1 MDNNNRGKPME
12 VDVMAVVGM
21 AKDPAQE
28 EALVLQY
35 FREIDEIKKIN
46 DNEGGIYHK
55 IKRNR
60 QYIKGENFKDGEVRT
75 NLINSTL
82 QSLIPHV
89 YAKSPEISVSVN
101 EKLSANDGVR
111 DESKKDLAK
120 TLEIV
125 LNQQFT
131 ENGTKEIF
139 KNAVKSA
146 KVCSIGWVKVHLQ
159 DVTGPNPKATT
170 PLADTRDNL
179 HMAHGIEQELET
191 DENNDLQKERLGQ
204 IEEGLMNTPEIVLSK
219 GLVIDNIDFED
230 IFVSPSVGRFT
241 NLHKANR
248 IFQRIWKP
256 KSELMG
262 EFPNA
267 DWSGV
272 STHEWGK
279 DKKDNDYNS
288 IADSNL
294 NNSVGNN
301 TLKGNENGKPVA
313 VYEVWD
319 KDQNRVHLI
328 VKGIK
333 KPLLSWTPERV
344 GEQWYPFFGLAFNQ
358 LEDEFQ
364 PLTDLE
370 QWLPLQ
376 DEYTDTRTKLMKHR
390 EMNKPH
396 YVVNGLVE
404 SDIKKFTIAETAEV
418 IKIDTEG
425 RPIEQA
431 LQKGIHIPID
441 MKSYDTTQIMRDLQ
455 IVSGLQEADM
465 GGVMKA
471 KTATEASIMNNGR
484 ATRVSEQRD
493 TLEDFISKIANY
505 SAECFLL
512 GCDIGHI
519 REIAGDGATWYDDSY
534 MPNNSI
540 QQKADKIYNFCN
552 VSVRAGSTGKPDE
565 MEDRSTWI
573 ELLPV
578 LQGLANQIAQG
589 SMQGMDVGYLEEY
602 LKETLDRFGID
613 GDSSKFMPQVQAPQA
628 PQAPM
633 GMPAGMPQ
641 QQQQY

>member
-1 MDNNNRGKPME
+1 ME
-12 VDVMAVVGM
+12 VEVEVVNV

-35 FREIDEIKKIN
+35 FLEIDEIKKLN
-46 DNEGGIYHK
+46 DEEGGIYAK

-60 QYIKGENFKDGEVRT
+60 EYIKGEQFKEGDVKT
-75 NLINSTL
+75 NLVNSTL
-82 QSLIPHV
+82 QSIIPHV
-89 YAKSPEISVSVN
+89 YAKSPEIAVDVN
-101 EKLSANDGVR
+101 EKLDRQEQAGFEGGLA
-111 DESKKDLAK
+111 DEKKGKKNLAK

-131 ENGTKEIF
+131 EANTKHIF
-139 KNAVKSA
+139 KDAVRSA

-159 DVTGPNPKATT
+159 NVTGPNPKATT
-170 PLADTRDNL
+170 ALADTRDNL
-179 HMAHGIEQELET
+179 HMAHGIEKELED
-191 DENNDLQKERLGQ
+191 DENNLLQNERLNQ
-204 IEEGLMNTPEIVLSK
+204 IEEGLLKTPEIVLSK
-219 GLVIDNIDFED
+219 GLVIDNVDFED
-230 IFVSPSVGRFT
+230 LFVSPSVGRFSS
-241 NLHKANR
+241 LHKASR
-248 IFQRIWKP
+248 IFQRIWKS

-262 EFPNA
+262 EFPDA
-267 DWSGV
+267 KWSGV

-301 TLKGNENGKPVA
+301 TLKGNENQKPVA

-328 VKGIK
+328 VQGIK
-333 KPLLSWTPERV
+333 TPLLSWTPENV

-376 DEYTDTRTKLMKHR
+376 DEYTDTRTKLKKHR

-396 YVVNGLVE
+396 YVVNGLKE
-404 SDIKKFTIAETAEV
+404 SDITKFTISETAEV
-418 IKIDTEG
+418 LVIDTEG

-431 LQKGIHIPID
+431 LQKGVHIPID
-441 MKSYDTTQIMRDLQ
+441 PKSYDTATIMRDLQ

-465 GGVMKA
+465 GSVMKA

-493 TLEDFISKIANY
+493 TLEDFISAIANY
-505 SAECFLL
+505 TAECFLL
-512 GCDIGHI
+512 GCDIDMV
-519 REIAGDGATWYDDSY
+519 RQIAGDGATWYDDSY
-534 MPNNSI
+534 MPNCSI
-540 QQKADKIYNFCN
+540 KHKADKIYNFCN

-578 LQGLANQIAQG
+578 LQNLTMQIAQG
-589 SMQGMDVGYLEEY
+589 SAQGMDVGYLEEFV
-602 LKETLDRFGID
+602 KETLERFGID
-613 GDSSKFMPQVQAPQA
+613 GDSSKFMPQTQAPAQMGM
-628 PQAPM
+628 PQGMPQEGMPM
-633 GMPAGMPQ
+633 GMPQ
-641 QQQQY
+641 V

>member
-1 MDNNNRGKPME
+1 ME
-12 VDVMAVVGM
+12 IEAEVVNM
-21 AKDPAQE
+21 VKDPAQDK
-28 EALVLQY
+28 ALVLQY
-35 FREIDEIKKIN
+35 FKEIDEINKIN
-46 DNEGGIYHK
+46 DDENGIYSK
-55 IKRNR
+55 IKKNR
-60 QYIKGENFKDGEVRT
+60 QYIKGEQFKEDDVKT
-75 NLINSTL
+75 NLVNSTL

-89 YAKSPEISVSVN
+89 YAKSPEIAVDVN
-101 EKLSANDGVR
+101 EKLASNPESGMYEGDG
-111 DESKKDLAK
+111 KKNLAK

-125 LNQQFT
+125 LNQQFN
-131 ENGTKEIF
+131 EANTKHIF
-139 KNAVKSA
+139 KNAVRSS

-159 DVTGPNPKATT
+159 NVTGPNPKATT
-170 PLADTRDNL
+170 ALADTRDNL
-179 HMAHGIEQELET
+179 HMAHGIEKELEA
-191 DENNDLQKERLGQ
+191 DENNELQKARLEQ
-204 IEEGLMNTPEIVLSK
+204 IEEGLLNTPEIVLSK

-230 IFVSPSVGRFT
+230 VFVSPSVGRFSD
-241 NLHKANR
+241 LHKAGR
-248 IFQRIWKP
+248 IFQRIWKS

-262 EFPNA
+262 EFPDAN
-267 DWSGV
+267 WSGV

-301 TLKGNENGKPVA
+301 TLKGNENQKPVA

-333 KPLLSWTPERV
+333 TPLLSWTPTNV

-376 DEYTDTRTKLMKHR
+376 DEYTDTRTKLKKHR

-396 YVVNGLVE
+396 YVANGLKE
-404 SDIKKFTIAETAEV
+404 GDIKKFTVSETAE
-418 IKIDTEG
+418 ILAIDTEG
-425 RPIEQA
+425 RPIDQA
-431 LQKGIHIPID
+431 LQKGVHIPID
-441 MKSYDTTQIMRDLQ
+441 PKSYDTTQIMRDLQ

-465 GGVMKA
+465 GSVVKA

-493 TLEDFISKIANY
+493 TLEDFISAIANY
-505 SAECFLL
+505 TAECFLL
-512 GCDIGHI
+512 GCDVGMVK
-519 REIAGDGATWYDDSY
+519 EIAGEGATWYDDSY
-534 MPNNSI
+534 MPNCSI
-540 QQKADKIYNFCN
+540 KQKADKIYNYCN

-578 LQGLANQIAQG
+578 LQNLAMQIAQG
-589 SMQGMDVGYLEEY
+589 QAQNMDVSYLEEY
-602 LKETLDRFGID
+602 LKETLERFGID
-613 GDSSKFMPQVQAPQA
+613 GDSSKFIPQMQAPQ
-628 PQAPM
+628 QQQMQMPM
-633 GMPAGMPQ
+633 GMPQGMPQ
-641 QQQQY
+641 QMPQI

>member
-1 MDNNNRGKPME
+1 ME
-12 VDVMAVVGM
+12 IEAEVVNVV
-21 AKDPAQE
+21 KDPAQDK
-28 EALVLQY
+28 ALVLQY
-35 FREIDEIKKIN
+35 FKEIDEINKIN
-46 DNEGGIYHK
+46 DDENGIYSK
-55 IKRNR
+55 IKKNR
-60 QYIKGENFKDGEVRT
+60 QYIKGEQFKEDDVKT
-75 NLINSTL
+75 NLVNSTL

-89 YAKSPEISVSVN
+89 YAKSPEIAVDVN
-101 EKLSANDGVR
+101 EKLASNPESGMYEGDG
-111 DESKKDLAK
+111 KKNLAK

-125 LNQQFT
+125 LNQQFN
-131 ENGTKEIF
+131 EANTKHIF
-139 KNAVKSA
+139 KNAVRSS

-159 DVTGPNPKATT
+159 NVTGPNPKATT
-170 PLADTRDNL
+170 ALADTRDNL
-179 HMAHGIEQELET
+179 HMAHGIEKELEA
-191 DENNDLQKERLGQ
+191 DENNELQKARLEQ
-204 IEEGLMNTPEIVLSK
+204 IEEGLLNTPEIVLSK

-230 IFVSPSVGRFT
+230 VFVSPSVGRFSD
-241 NLHKANR
+241 LHKAGR
-248 IFQRIWKP
+248 IFQRIWKS

-262 EFPNA
+262 EFPDAN
-267 DWSGV
+267 WSGV

-301 TLKGNENGKPVA
+301 TLKGNENQKPVA

-328 VKGIK
+328 VKGIET
-333 KPLLSWTPERV
+333 PLLSWTPENV

-376 DEYTDTRTKLMKHR
+376 DEYTDTRTKLKKHR

-396 YVVNGLVE
+396 YVANGLKE
-404 SDIKKFTIAETAEV
+404 GDIKKFTVSETAE
-418 IKIDTEG
+418 ILAIDTEG
-425 RPIEQA
+425 RPIDQA
-431 LQKGIHIPID
+431 LQKGVHIPID
-441 MKSYDTTQIMRDLQ
+441 PKSYDTTQIMRDLQ

-465 GGVMKA
+465 GSVVKA

-493 TLEDFISKIANY
+493 TLEDFISAIANY
-505 SAECFLL
+505 TAECFLL
-512 GCDIGHI
+512 GCDVGMVK
-519 REIAGDGATWYDDSY
+519 EIAGEGATWYDDSY
-534 MPNNSI
+534 MPNCSI
-540 QQKADKIYNFCN
+540 KQKADKIYNYCN

-578 LQGLANQIAQG
+578 LQNLAMQIAQG
-589 SMQGMDVGYLEEY
+589 QAQNMDVSYLEEY
-602 LKETLDRFGID
+602 LKETLERFGID
-613 GDSSKFMPQVQAPQA
+613 GDSSKFIPQMQAPQ
-628 PQAPM
+628 QQQMQMPM
-633 GMPAGMPQ
+633 GMPQGMPQ
-641 QQQQY
+641 QMPQI

>member
-1 MDNNNRGKPME
+1 ME
-12 VDVMAVVGM
+12 VEVTAVVDM
-21 AKDPAQE
+21 VKDPAQE

-35 FREIDEIKKIN
+35 FREIDEINKIN
-46 DNEGGIYHK
+46 DEEDGIYAK

-60 QYIKGENFKDGEVRT
+60 KYIKGENFKEDEVKT
-75 NLINSTL
+75 NLVNSTL

-89 YAKSPEISVSVN
+89 YAKSPEIAVGVS
-101 EKLSANDGVR
+101 EKIRHDASMQDDG
-111 DESKKDLAK
+111 KKSLAK

-125 LNQQFT
+125 LNQQFS
-131 ENGTKEIF
+131 EANTKHIF
-139 KNAVKSA
+139 KNAVRSA

-159 DVTGPNPKATT
+159 NVTGPNPKATT

-179 HMAHGIEQELET
+179 HIAHGIEKELES
-191 DENNDLQKERLGQ
+191 DENNDLQKGRLDQ
-204 IEEGLMNTPEIVLSK
+204 IEEGLLKTPEIVLSK
-219 GLVIDNIDFED
+219 GLVIDNVDFED
-230 IFVSPSVGRFT
+230 IFVSPSVGRFSDS
-241 NLHKANR
+241 HKAGR
-248 IFQRIWKP
+248 IFQRIWKS

-262 EFPNA
+262 EFPDV

-301 TLKGNENGKPVA
+301 TLKGNENQKPVA

-328 VKGIK
+328 VKGVK
-333 KPLLSWTPERV
+333 KPLLSWTPENV

-376 DEYTDTRTKLMKHR
+376 DEYTDTRTKLKKHR

-396 YVVNGLVE
+396 YVSNGLKE
-404 SDIKKFTIAETAEV
+404 ADIKKFTVSETAE
-418 IKIDTEG
+418 ILAIDTEG
-425 RPIEQA
+425 RPIDQA
-431 LQKGIHIPID
+431 LQKGVHIPID
-441 MKSYDTTQIMRDLQ
+441 PKSYDTTQIMRDLQ

-493 TLEDFISKIANY
+493 TLEDFISAIANY
-505 SAECFLL
+505 TAECFLL
-512 GCDIGHI
+512 GCDIDMI

-534 MPNNSI
+534 MPNCSI
-540 QQKADKIYNFCN
+540 KHKADKIYNFCN

-565 MEDRSTWI
+565 MEDRQTWI

-578 LQGLANQIAQG
+578 LQNLAMQIAQG
-589 SMQGMDVGYLEEY
+589 QAQNMDVSYLEEY
-602 LKETLDRFGID
+602 LKETLERFGID
-613 GDSSKFMPQVQAPQA
+613 GDSGKFIPQMQAPQQ
-628 PQAPM
+628 PQMPM
-633 GMPAGMPQ
+633 GMPQGMPQ
-641 QQQQY
+641 QMPQI

>member
-1 MDNNNRGKPME
+1 ME
-12 VDVMAVVGM
+12 VEVTAEVTMV
-21 AKDPAQE
+21 KDPAQE

-46 DNEGGIYHK
+46 DEEDGIYQK
-55 IKRNR
+55 IKANR
-60 QYIKGENFKDGEVRT
+60 KYIKGENFKEDDVKT

-89 YAKSPEISVSVN
+89 YAKSPEITVDVN
-101 EKLSANDGVR
+101 EKLEANAGQI
-111 DESKKDLAK
+111 DEGKRNFAK

-125 LNQQFT
+125 LNQQFD
-131 ENGTKEIF
+131 ENNTKAIF
-139 KNAVKSA
+139 KNAVRSA

-159 DVTGPNPKATT
+159 DVLGPNPKATS

-179 HMAHGIEQELET
+179 HIAHGIEKELES
-191 DENNDLQKERLGQ
+191 DENNLLQKERLSQ
-204 IEEGLMNTPEIVLSK
+204 TEEGLLNTPEIVLSK
-219 GLVIDNIDFED
+219 GLVFDNIDFED
-230 IFVSPSVGRFT
+230 IFVSPSVGRFS
-241 NLHKANR
+241 NLHKAGR

-256 KSELMG
+256 KNELMG
-262 EFPNA
+262 EFPDA
-267 DWSGV
+267 DWTGV

-279 DKKDNDYNS
+279 EKKDNDYNS

-301 TLKGNENGKPVA
+301 TLKGNENNKPVA

-333 KPLLSWTPERV
+333 TPLLSWTPTNV

-376 DEYTDTRTKLMKHR
+376 DEYTDTRTKLKKHR

-396 YVVNGLVE
+396 YVVNGLKE
-404 SDIKKFTIAETAEV
+404 SDITKFTISETAEILV
-418 IKIDTEG
+418 IDTEG

-431 LQKGIHIPID
+431 LQKGVHIPID
-441 MKSYDTTQIMRDLQ
+441 PKSYDTSQIMRDLQ

-465 GGVMKA
+465 GSVVKA

-493 TLEDFISKIANY
+493 TLEDFISAIANY

-512 GCDIGHI
+512 GCDIDMVKQ
-519 REIAGDGATWYDDSY
+519 IAGEGATWYNDNY
-534 MPNNSI
+534 MPNCSI
-540 QQKADKIYNFCN
+540 KQKADKIYNFCN

-565 MEDRSTWI
+565 LEDRSTWI

-578 LQGLANQIAQG
+578 LQGLAGQIAQG
-589 SMQGMDVGYLEEY
+589 GAQGMNVSYLEEY
-602 LKETLDRFGID
+602 LKETLERFGID
-613 GDSSKFMPQVQAPQA
+613 GDSSKFIPQVQAPQMQ
-628 PQAPM
+628 QAPM

-641 QQQQY
+641 QLL

>member
-1 MDNNNRGKPME
+1 ME
-12 VDVMAVVGM
+12 IEAEVVNVV
-21 AKDPAQE
+21 KDPAQDK
-28 EALVLQY
+28 ALVLQY
-35 FREIDEIKKIN
+35 FKEIDEINKIN
-46 DNEGGIYHK
+46 DDENGIYSK
-55 IKRNR
+55 IKKNR
-60 QYIKGENFKDGEVRT
+60 QYIKGEQFKEDNVKT
-75 NLINSTL
+75 NLVNSTL

-89 YAKSPEISVSVN
+89 YAKSPEIAVDVN
-101 EKLSANDGVR
+101 EKLASNPESGMYEGDG
-111 DESKKDLAK
+111 KKNLAK

-125 LNQQFT
+125 LNQQFN
-131 ENGTKEIF
+131 EANTKHIF
-139 KNAVKSA
+139 KNAVRSS

-159 DVTGPNPKATT
+159 NVTGPNPKATT
-170 PLADTRDNL
+170 ALADTRDNL
-179 HMAHGIEQELET
+179 HMAHGIEKELEA
-191 DENNDLQKERLGQ
+191 DENNELQKARLEQ
-204 IEEGLMNTPEIVLSK
+204 IEEGLLNTPEIVLSK

-230 IFVSPSVGRFT
+230 VFVSPSVGRFSD
-241 NLHKANR
+241 LHKAGR
-248 IFQRIWKP
+248 IFQRIWKS

-262 EFPNA
+262 EFPDAN
-267 DWSGV
+267 WSGV

-301 TLKGNENGKPVA
+301 TLKGNENQKPVA

-328 VKGIK
+328 VKGIET
-333 KPLLSWTPERV
+333 PLLSWTPENV

-376 DEYTDTRTKLMKHR
+376 DEYTDTRTKLKKHR

-396 YVVNGLVE
+396 YVANGLKE
-404 SDIKKFTIAETAEV
+404 GDIKKFTVSETAE
-418 IKIDTEG
+418 ILAIDTEG
-425 RPIEQA
+425 RPIDQA
-431 LQKGIHIPID
+431 LQKGVHIPID
-441 MKSYDTTQIMRDLQ
+441 PKSYDTTQIMRDLQ

-465 GGVMKA
+465 GSVVKA

-493 TLEDFISKIANY
+493 TLEDFISAIANY
-505 SAECFLL
+505 TAECFLL
-512 GCDIGHI
+512 GCDVGMVK
-519 REIAGDGATWYDDSY
+519 EIAGEGATWYDDSY
-534 MPNNSI
+534 MPNCSI
-540 QQKADKIYNFCN
+540 KQKADKIYNYCN

-578 LQGLANQIAQG
+578 LQNLAMQIAQG
-589 SMQGMDVGYLEEY
+589 QAQNMDVSYLEEY
-602 LKETLDRFGID
+602 LKETLERFGID
-613 GDSSKFMPQVQAPQA
+613 GDSSKFIPQMQAPQ
-628 PQAPM
+628 QQQMQMPM
-633 GMPAGMPQ
+633 GMPQGMPQ
-641 QQQQY
+641 QMPQI

>member
-1 MDNNNRGKPME
+1 ME
-12 VDVMAVVGM
+12 VAVTTKENVT
-21 AKDPAQE
+21 KDPAQA

-46 DNEGGIYHK
+46 DEEGGIYKK
-55 IKRNR
+55 IETNR
-60 QYIKGENFKDGEVRT
+60 KYIKGENFKDDDVKT

-89 YAKSPEISVSVN
+89 YAKSPEITVDVN
-101 EKLSANDGVR
+101 EKLEAQEGQM
-111 DESKKDLAK
+111 DEGKRNFAK

-131 ENGTKEIF
+131 ENGTKAIF
-139 KNAVKSA
+139 KNAVRSA

-159 DVTGPNPKATT
+159 DVLGPNPKATT

-179 HMAHGIEQELET
+179 HIAHGIEKELEK
-191 DENNDLQKERLGQ
+191 DENNLLQKERLEQ
-204 IEEGLMNTPEIVLSK
+204 IEEGLLNTPEIVLSK
-219 GLVIDNIDFED
+219 GLVFDNIDFED
-230 IFVSPSVGRFT
+230 IFVSPSVGRFS
-241 NLHKANR
+241 NLHKAGR
-248 IFQRIWKP
+248 IFQRIWKS
-256 KSELMG
+256 KNELMG
-262 EFPNA
+262 EFPDA

-279 DKKDNDYNS
+279 DKKSNDYNS

-294 NNSVGNN
+294 NNSIGNN
-301 TLKGNENGKPVA
+301 TLKGNENNKPVA

-333 KPLLSWTPERV
+333 TPLLSWTPKNV

-376 DEYTDTRTKLMKHR
+376 DEYTDTRTKLKKHR

-396 YVVNGLVE
+396 YIANGLKE
-404 SDIKKFTIAETAEV
+404 SDITKFTVSETAEILV
-418 IKIDTEG
+418 IDTEG
-425 RPIEQA
+425 RPIDQA
-431 LQKGIHIPID
+431 LQKGVHIPID
-441 MKSYDTTQIMRDLQ
+441 PKSYDTSQIMRDLQ

-465 GGVMKA
+465 GSVMKA

-493 TLEDFISKIANY
+493 TLEDFISAIANY
-505 SAECFLL
+505 SAQCFLL
-512 GCDIGHI
+512 GCDVDMV
-519 REIAGDGATWYDDSY
+519 RQIAGDGATWYDDTY
-534 MPNNSI
+534 MRNYSI

-589 SMQGMDVGYLEEY
+589 GAQGMDVSYLEEY
-602 LKETLDRFGID
+602 LKETLERFGID
-613 GDSSKFMPQVQAPQA
+613 GDSSKFIPQVQAPQA

-633 GMPAGMPQ
+633 GMPAGTL
-641 QQQQY
+641 QQY